1 MPDIKTRSTQTK
13 VKHTILKNY
22 FKTWGGIIIN
32 GWRRNSNTLHLVY
45 VDCNASFG
53 RYDGE
58 LEDKVARRERKP
70 VFGSPIIGVQ
80 TLDELAAFATDNAHI
95 KIRTNTILF
104 EQERSI
110 FDELKRSLEMAKLAQ
125 RVRETEDF
133 FSLKDG
139 EIAVLHKDSTL
150 MTRKL
155 INYTQSGYTFS
166 FFSLDP
172 YGPKGIPLSFVG
184 EIVRQQRHDVIIN
197 VPYYDLHKKTGIVP
211 KQSQLSSDEK
221 LLQNYDDM
229 FGNKEWQHIVK
240 GLDTDPMREGQE
252 ALLQE
257 TKDSDTSLSEKAIEA
272 GNLELELMNCYKKSL
287 LSVDPGLTVKSIG
300 LNFPDRER
308 RIYYLYL
315 TTHDPTGALKMN
327 EVLWEAGFQEHELR
341 WELMELKK
349 HGPQTP
355 LPLFEYEAPVPQT
368 PQRKTTEEIAKHIHV
383 LFRGKSKTKKDIY
396 SALADE
402 TYFNGEVDKALTY
415 LKRKNLAS
423 FERDNGINTL
433 FKISK

>member
-1 MPDIKTRSTQTK
+1 MPEIKPRSTQTK
-13 VKHTILKNY
+13 VKHTILKDY
-22 FKTWGGIIIN
+22 LKSWGGIIIN
-32 GWRRNSNTLHLVY
+32 GWRRNPNPLHLVY
-45 VDCNASFG
+45 VDCNGSFG
-53 RYDGE
+53 RYNGE
-58 LEDKVARRERKP
+58 LEDKVARRQIKP
-70 VFGSPIIGVQ
+70 VFGSPIIGVE
-80 TLDELAAFATDNAHI
+80 TLDELAAWVRESVGI
-95 KIRTNTILF
+95 KIRTNTIIF

-110 FDELKRSLEMAKLAQ
+110 FNELKRSLEMAGLAR
-125 RVRETEDF
+125 RVQETEDF
-133 FSLKDG
+133 FSLRDG
-139 EIAVLHKDSTL
+139 EIAVLQKDSTL
-150 MTRKL
+150 MTSNL
-155 INYTQSGYTFS
+155 IAYTQSGYTFS

-197 VPYYDLHKKTGIVP
+197 VPYYDLYKKAGIVP
-211 KQSQLSSDEK
+211 KQNQLSSDEK

-229 FGNKEWQHIVK
+229 FGNKEWQYIVK
-240 GLDTDPMREGQE
+240 ALDTDPMREGQK
-252 ALLQE
+252 ALYQE
-257 TKDSDTSLSEKAIEA
+257 TLDHNVSLSERAIEA
-272 GNLELELMNCYKKSL
+272 GNLELELMNYYKKSL

-349 HGPQTP
+349 HGPQAP
-355 LPLFEYEAPVPQT
+355 LPLFEYKAPVPQA
-368 PQRKTTEEIAKHIHV
+368 PQRKTTEEIARQIHV
-383 LFRGKSKTKKDIY
+383 LFRGKSKTRKDIY

-423 FERDNGINTL
+423 FENDSGINTL
-433 FKISK
+433 IKISK

>member
-1 MPDIKTRSTQTK
+1 MPEIKPRSTQTK
-13 VKHTILKNY
+13 VKHAILKDY
-22 FKTWGGIIIN
+22 LKSWGGIIIN
-32 GWRRNSNTLHLVY
+32 GWRRNPNPLHLVY

-53 RYDGE
+53 RYNGE
-58 LEDKVARRERKP
+58 LEDKVARRQIKP
-70 VFGSPIIGVQ
+70 VFGSPIIGVE
-80 TLDELAAFATDNAHI
+80 TLDELAAWVRESVGI
-95 KIRTNTILF
+95 KIRTNMILF

-110 FDELKRSLEMAKLAQ
+110 FNELKRSLEMAGLAR
-125 RVRETEDF
+125 RVQETEDF
-133 FSLKDG
+133 FTLRDG

-150 MTRKL
+150 MTSKL
-155 INYTQSGYTFS
+155 IAYTQSGYTFS

-211 KQSQLSSDEK
+211 KQNQLSSDEK

-229 FGNKEWQHIVK
+229 FGNKEWQYIVK
-240 GLDTDPMREGQE
+240 ALDTDPMREGQE
-252 ALLQE
+252 ALYKKTL
-257 TKDSDTSLSEKAIEA
+257 DHNVSLSEKAIEA
-272 GNLELELMNCYKKSL
+272 GNLELELINCYKKTL

-327 EVLWEAGFQEHELR
+327 EILWNAGFQEHELR

-349 HGPQTP
+349 HGDQPS

-368 PQRKTTEEIAKHIHV
+368 PQRKSIEEIARQIRA
-383 LFRGKSKTKKDIY
+383 LFRGKIKTKKEIY
-396 SALADE
+396 TALADE
-402 TYFNGEVDKALTY
+402 PYFNGEIDRALTY
-415 LKRKNLAS
+415 LKRQKQAS
-423 FERDNGINTL
+423 FDKDNGIDTQIE
-433 FKISK
+433 IS